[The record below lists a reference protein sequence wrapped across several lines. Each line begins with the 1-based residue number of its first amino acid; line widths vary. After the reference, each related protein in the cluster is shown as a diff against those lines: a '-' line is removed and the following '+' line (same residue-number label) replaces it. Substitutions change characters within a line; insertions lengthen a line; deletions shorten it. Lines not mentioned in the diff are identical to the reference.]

1 MLRTVLLACTS
12 WLLLAPLCFAAE
24 PNRLLIVVPDKQ
36 TADTLAAAFP
46 GVRSTILKQ
55 HEGEPQEAINR
66 RALALRHATH
76 FVFDDSRESLDTAMF
91 RERLQMHGV
100 TTINLRHYLPTA
112 DKIRRPANAEQSTLI
127 TKLLAINLEPSE

>member
-1 MLRTVLLACTS
+1 MLRMILLACSS
-12 WLLLAPLCFAAE
+12 WLFFGPQGFAAE

-46 GVRSTILKQ
+46 GVRSSILKY
-55 HEGEPQEAINR
+55 HEGESQETINA

-76 FVFDDSRESLDTAMF
+76 FVFDDSLESLDTAIF
-91 RERLQMHGV
+91 RQRLRMHGV
-100 TTINLRHYLPTA
+100 TTINLRQYLPTA
-112 DKIRRPANAEQSTLI
+112 DKVRRPANAEQLTLI